1 MNIAKFVAVSL
12 AFASVLFSAVP
23 SFAVGFLSAN
33 VNTAG
38 IVSDVG
44 FVAGGLILAAL
55 AMVGAKWVVRFIKG
69 M

>member
-1 MNIAKFVAVSL
+1 MNISKFVAASL
-12 AFASVLFSAVP
+12 AFVSVLSFAVP
-23 SFAVGFLSAN
+23 SFAVGFLAGN
-33 VNTAG
+33 IDTTG